1 MNIAEIRQKYPQYS
15 DLSDM
20 ELAQGLHKKFYSD
33 MDFNDFSNKIGLNQA
48 QPQEQG
54 YGLGRIATLDK
65 GATFGL
71 GRKLGGVLNAIGAAP
86 VDAIMG
92 RQNLK
97 DAFWDRYHE
106 ITDDAQ
112 KAQEEYA
119 KAKPAEAIALEL
131 GGALANPAN
140 KLGLGFI
147 AKGANFGSKALR
159 AASVGGATGGIAGAL
174 DTENMAEVPQKAL
187 SGAGMGGAIGGALP
201 VIGAAAKGGLK
212 GLQQIL
218 GKTTG
223 AGDRAIGDAFKAGV
237 AGDKG
242 FLEKMKAPIDAE
254 GLERKVESN
263 FKKIVDARNKTYEND
278 IVRLKNATAD
288 KNLDVNPV
296 ITDVKNIIKNEGGG
310 AEYLVDDD
318 TSRVLDKT
326 KSVLNQF
333 YKDKSRHNLEGFDNL
348 KKALQNIRTQEGTNA
363 ERVKTQITNS
373 VRNQILKQSPQ
384 YKAINDTY
392 AKDSALIND
401 LKKVFSLNRNANSET
416 ILKKIQSTARN
427 NANTDWSYRAQL
439 LKKID
444 PNGEIQKEI
453 SANALSTAA
462 PRGGIAGLFGG
473 AGLLSALYNPARA
486 PLLAASSPMAMG
498 YAAYGLGKAS
508 KVAPKNIGKITPYL
522 AEILAQNQ

>member
-1 MNIAEIRQKYPQYS
+1 MATFRIDTPDGKSFEITGDRTPTEAE
-15 DLSDM
+15 LSQM
-20 ELAQGLHKKFYSD
+20 ISG
-33 MDFNDFSNKIGLNQA
+33 QA
-48 QPQEQG
+48 QPQTSKESDI
-54 YGLGRIATLDK
+54 LGKVATFDK

-71 GRKLGGVLNAIGAAP
+71 GRKLGGIVNAIGAAP

-92 RQNLK
+92 GQNLK
-97 DAFWDRYHE
+97 DAFLNRYRE
-106 ITDDAQ
+106 IADTAKQ
-112 KAQEEYA
+112 AQEDYA
-119 KAKPAEAIALEL
+119 RNNPTSALGLEI
-131 GGALANPAN
+131 GGALINPAN
-140 KLGLGFI
+140 KLGLGYI
-147 AKGANFGSKALR
+147 GKGANFGTKALR
-159 AASVGGATGGIAGAL
+159 AAGVGGATGGVAGAL
-174 DTENMAEVPQKAL
+174 DTENLSEVPEKAL
-187 SGAGMGGAIGGALP
+187 TGATYGSAVGGTLP
-201 VIGAAAKGGLK
+201 VLGVSAKGGLK
-212 GLQQIL
+212 GLKQIL

-223 AGDRAIGDAFKAGV
+223 AGDRAIGDAFEAGV
-237 AGDKG
+237 KGDKS

-263 FKKIVDARNKTYEND
+263 FKKIVDARNKTYEDD
-278 IVRLKNATAD
+278 IMRLKNATAN

-384 YKAINDTY
+384 YKAINDVY

-508 KVAPKNIGKITPYL
+508 NVAPKNIEKITPYIAQL
-522 AEILAQNQ
+522 IGQNQ

>member
-1 MNIAEIRQKYPQYS
+1 MNIAEIRQKYPQYN
-15 DLSDM
+15 DLSD
-20 ELAQGLHKKFYSD
+20 EQLAQGLHKKFYSD
-33 MDFNDFSNKIGLNQA
+33 MDFGEFSQKIGLA
-48 QPQEQG
+48 RPQEKG
-54 YGLGRIATLDK
+54 YALGRVATLDK
-65 GATFGL
+65 GATYGL
-71 GRKLGGVLNAIGAAP
+71 GRKLGGLVNAIGAAP

-92 RQNLK
+92 GQSLK
-97 DAFWDRYHE
+97 DAFWNRYHE
-106 ITDDAQ
+106 VADDAQ
-112 KAQEEYA
+112 QAQEQYA
-119 KAKPAEAIALEL
+119 KDKPVEAMGLEIGSALV
-131 GGALANPAN
+131 NPAN

-147 AKGANFGSKALR
+147 AKGANIGSKALR
-159 AASVGGATGGIAGAL
+159 SAAVGSAVGGVAGGL
-174 DTENMAEVPQKAL
+174 DTENMTEVPEKAL
-187 SGAGMGGAIGGALP
+187 SGAQLGSIVGGALP
-201 VIGAAAKGGLK
+201 AVGAIAKGGLK
-212 GLQQIL
+212 GLKQIL

-223 AGDRAIGDAFKAGV
+223 AGDRAIGDAFEAGV
-237 AGDKG
+237 KGDKE
-242 FLEKMKAPIDAE
+242 FLAKMRAPIDAD
-254 GLERKVESN
+254 GLEKKVEAN
-263 FKKIVDARNKTYEND
+263 FKKIVEARNKTYEDD

-296 ITDVKNIIKNEGGG
+296 VNDVKNIIKNEGGG
-310 AEYLVDDD
+310 AQYLVDDD

-333 YKDKSRHNLEGFDNL
+333 YKDKGRHNLEGFDNL
-348 KKALQNIRTQEGTNA
+348 KKALQNIKTQEGSNA

-384 YKAINDTY
+384 YKAINDAY

-439 LKKID
+439 LKKLD

-453 SANALSTAA
+453 SANALSSAA

-498 YAAYGLGKAS
+498 YAAYGLGRAS
-508 KVAPKNIGKITPYL
+508 KLTPKNIEKLSPYVAQML
-522 AEILAQNQ
+522 VQNQ